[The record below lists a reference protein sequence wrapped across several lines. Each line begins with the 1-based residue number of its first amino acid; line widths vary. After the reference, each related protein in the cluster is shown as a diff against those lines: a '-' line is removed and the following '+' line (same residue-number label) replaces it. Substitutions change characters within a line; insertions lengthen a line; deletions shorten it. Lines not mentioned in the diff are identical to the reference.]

1 MATLGYLE
9 VLDPKG
15 RVSQRFPVQSLP
27 LTLGRAYTNHVI
39 LDDPFVCPEHLTIG
53 YDENGRLQARDVGT
67 VNGLREIV
75 GGQPVPSLLLASGTE
90 FQIGHT
96 HLRYCDTAH
105 AVAPAEIDRAG
116 MIKWFTSPAVALVSG
131 FVLLAVILVN
141 SFFGSYERLNIARS
155 LSEALMTFSMVL
167 VWAGLWALVSRI
179 VLNRFHYGQH
189 FVLACAAIIVSL
201 MVGTAAEWIEFIFP
215 ASQALW
221 VIAIVGSGFILGTL
235 VYGHLGL
242 ASSMWLR
249 SRLWAGLAVSV
260 AVIGLGV
267 MADYD
272 NRSSFSTVME
282 YSAIL
287 KPIEPALLPA
297 TTMDRFIDS
306 THRLKEELD
315 ALARKARSSQP

>member
-27 LTLGRAYTNHVI
+27 LTLGRAYTNQVI

-53 YDENGRLQARDVGT
+53 YDEAGRLQARDVGT
-67 VNGLREIV
+67 VNGLREIA
-75 GGQPVPSLLLASGTE
+75 GGRPVPSLILASGTE

-96 HLRYCDTAH
+96 RLRYCETSH
-105 AVAPAEIDRAG
+105 SVAPAEVDRPG
-116 MIKWFTSPAVALVSG
+116 MMRWFTSPAVGLASG
-131 FVLLAVILVN
+131 FVLVVVLLVN

-189 FVLACAAIIVSL
+189 FVLACAAIVVSL
-201 MVGTAAEWIEFIFP
+201 MVGTAAEWIEFFFP

-221 VIAIVGSGFILGTL
+221 VTAIVASGFILGVL
-235 VYGHLGL
+235 IYGHLGL

-249 SRLWAGLAVSV
+249 SRFWAGLAVSV
-260 AVIGLGV
+260 AVTGLGV
-267 MADYD
+267 MIDYD

-297 TTMDRFIDS
+297 TTMERFIDS
-306 THRLKEELD
+306 THHLKKELD
-315 ALARKARSSQP
+315 ALAQKARSSQP

>member
-39 LDDPFVCPEHLTIG
+39 LDDPFICPEHLKIG
-53 YDENGRLQARDVGT
+53 YDENGRLRARDVGT
-67 VNGLREIV
+67 VNGLRDIA
-75 GGQPVPSLLLASGTE
+75 GGQLVPSLLLASGTE

-96 HLRYCDTAH
+96 HLRYCETTH
-105 AVAPAEIDRAG
+105 AVAPAEVDRPG
-116 MIKWFTSPAVALVSG
+116 MMTWFTSPAVGLASG
-131 FVLLAVILVN
+131 FVLLGVLLVS

-167 VWAGLWALVSRI
+167 AWAGLWALVSRI

-189 FVLACAAIIVSL
+189 FVLACAAIIISL
-201 MVGTAAEWIEFIFP
+201 MAGTSAEWIEFIFP
-215 ASQALW
+215 TSQALW
-221 VIAIVGSGFILGTL
+221 VTAIVGAGLILGPL

-242 ASSMWLR
+242 ASSMRLR
-249 SRLWAGLAVSV
+249 SRLGAGLAVSIV
-260 AVIGLGV
+260 VTGLGV

-272 NRSSFSTVME
+272 NRSSFSTAME

-297 TTMDRFIDS
+297 TTMDRFIES
-306 THRLKEELD
+306 THDLKKELD

>member
-1 MATLGYLE
+1 MAALGYLE

-15 RVSQRFPVQSLP
+15 RVAQRFPVQSLP
-27 LTLGRAYTNHVI
+27 LTVGRAYTNHVI
-39 LDDPFVCPEHLTIG
+39 LDDPFVCPEHLAIG
-53 YDENGRLQARDVGT
+53 YDENGRLRARDVGT
-67 VNGLREIV
+67 VNGLREIA

-96 HLRYCDTAH
+96 HLRYCETAH
-105 AVAPAEIDRAG
+105 AVAPAEVDRAG
-116 MIKWFTSPAVALVSG
+116 IMRWFTSPVVGLASG
-131 FVLLAVILVN
+131 FLVLMVLLVN

-155 LSEALMTFSMVL
+155 LSEALTTFSVVL

-201 MVGTAAEWIEFIFP
+201 LINTAAEWIEFIFP
-215 ASQALW
+215 KSEALW
-221 VIAIVGSGFILGTL
+221 VTAIAGSGFILAAL
-235 VYGHLGL
+235 VCGHLGL
-242 ASSMWLR
+242 ASSMRLR
-249 SRLWAGLAVSV
+249 PRLWAGLGLSV

-267 MADYD
+267 MADYA

-282 YSAIL
+282 YSGIL
-287 KPIEPALLPA
+287 KPIEPTLLPA
-297 TTMDRFIDS
+297 TTMDRFIES
-306 THRLKEELD
+306 TQHLKKELD

>member
-1 MATLGYLE
+1 MAPLGYLE

-15 RVSQRFPVQSLP
+15 RVCQRFPVQSLP

-39 LDDPFVCPEHLTIG
+39 VDDPFVCPEHLTIG
-53 YDENGRLQARDVGT
+53 YDENGCLRARDVGT
-67 VNGLREIV
+67 VNGLRDIA
-75 GGQPVPSLLLASGTE
+75 GAQLVPSLLLASGTE
-90 FQIGHT
+90 FLIGHT
-96 HLRYCDTAH
+96 HLRYCETAH
-105 AVAPAEIDRAG
+105 AVTPAEIDRAG
-116 MIKWFTSPAVALVSG
+116 MMRWFTSPAVGLASG
-131 FVLLAVILVN
+131 FVLLGVLLVS
-141 SFFGSYERLNIARS
+141 SFFASYERLNIARS

-215 ASQALW
+215 TSQALW
-221 VIAIVGSGFILGTL
+221 VTAIVGSGLILGAL
-235 VYGHLGL
+235 VCGHLGL

-260 AVIGLGV
+260 VVIGLGV
-267 MADYD
+267 IADYD

-297 TTMDRFIDS
+297 TTMDRFIEG
-306 THRLKEELD
+306 THHLKKELD

>member
-9 VLDPKG
+9 VLDPKE
-15 RVSQRFPVQSLP
+15 RVSQRFPIQSLP
-27 LTLGRAYTNHVI
+27 LTLGRAYTNQVI
-39 LDDPFVCPEHLTIG
+39 LDDPFVCPEHLTID
-53 YDENGRLQARDVGT
+53 YDENGRLRARDVGT
-67 VNGLREIV
+67 VNGLRETV
-75 GGQPVPSLLLASGTE
+75 GGRPVPSLILASGSE

-96 HLRYCDTAH
+96 RLRYCETSH
-105 AVAPAEIDRAG
+105 SVAPAEIDRPA
-116 MIKWFTSPAVALVSG
+116 MMRWLTSPAVGVASA
-131 FVLLAVILVN
+131 FVLLGVLLVS

-179 VLNRFHYGQH
+179 VLNRFHYGHH

-221 VIAIVGSGFILGTL
+221 VIAIVGSGLILGAL

-249 SRLWAGLAVSV
+249 SRLGTGLAVSV
-260 AVIGLGV
+260 AVIGLGL

-287 KPIEPALLPA
+287 KPIEPGLLPA
-297 TTMDRFIDS
+297 TTMDRFIES
-306 THRLKEELD
+306 THHLKKELD
-315 ALARKARSSQP
+315 ALARRARSSHP

>member
-1 MATLGYLE
+1 MATLGYIE

-39 LDDPFVCPEHLTIG
+39 LDDPFVCPVHLSIG

-67 VNGLREIV
+67 VNGLREIA
-75 GGQPVPSLLLASGTE
+75 GGRPVPSLVLASGSE

-96 HLRYCDTAH
+96 RLRYCETAH
-105 AVAPAEIDRAG
+105 SVAPAVVDRPG
-116 MIKWFTSPAVALVSG
+116 IMTWFTSPAVGLASG
-131 FVLLAVILVN
+131 FVLLGVLMVS
-141 SFFGSYERLNIARS
+141 SFFGGYERLNIARS
-155 LSEALMTFSMVL
+155 LSEALMTSSMVL

-201 MVGTAAEWIEFIFP
+201 MVSTAAEWIEFIFP
-215 ASQALW
+215 TSQALW
-221 VIAIVGSGFILGTL
+221 VTAIAGSGLILGSL

-242 ASSMWLR
+242 ASSMRLR
-249 SRLWAGLAVSV
+249 SRLGAGLAVSV
-260 AVIGLGV
+260 VVIGLGV

-272 NRSSFSTVME
+272 HRRSFSTVME

-287 KPIEPALLPA
+287 KPIEPALLPT
-297 TTMDRFIDS
+297 TTMDRFIDG
-306 THRLKEELD
+306 THHLKKELD
-315 ALARKARSSQP
+315 ALARRARSSQP

>member
-1 MATLGYLE
+1 MARLGYLE

-27 LTLGRAYTNHVI
+27 LTLGRAYTNQVI

-53 YDENGRLQARDVGT
+53 YDENGRLRARDVGT
-67 VNGLREIV
+67 VNGLREIA
-75 GGQPVPSLLLASGTE
+75 GGELVPSLLLASGTE

-96 HLRYCDTAH
+96 HLRYCETAH
-105 AVAPAEIDRAG
+105 PVAPAEVDRAG
-116 MIKWFTSPAVALVSG
+116 MIRWFTSPALGLASG
-131 FVLLAVILVN
+131 FVLLGVLLVN
-141 SFFGSYERLNIARS
+141 SFFGSYERLNITRS

-167 VWAGLWALVSRI
+167 VWAGLRALVSRI

-189 FVLACAAIIVSL
+189 FVLACAAIIISL
-201 MVGTAAEWIEFIFP
+201 MISTAAEWIEFIFP
-215 ASQALW
+215 TSQALW
-221 VIAIVGSGFILGTL
+221 VTAIVGSGLILGAL

-242 ASSMWLR
+242 ASSIWLR
-249 SRLWAGLAVSV
+249 SRLLTGLAVSV

-272 NRSSFSTVME
+272 NRNSFSTVME

-287 KPIEPALLPA
+287 KPIEAGLLPA
-297 TTMDRFIDS
+297 TTMDRFIES
-306 THRLKEELD
+306 THHLKKELD
-315 ALARKARSSQP
+315 ALALKARSSQP